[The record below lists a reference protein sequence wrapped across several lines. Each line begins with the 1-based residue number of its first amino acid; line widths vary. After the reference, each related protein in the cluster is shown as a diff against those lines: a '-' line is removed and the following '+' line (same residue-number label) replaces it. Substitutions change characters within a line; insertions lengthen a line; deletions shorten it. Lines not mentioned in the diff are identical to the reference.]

1 MKLFEIEEEL
11 EKCIDPETGEF
22 NEDKYNAL
30 TQLKENKIEGLICY
44 YKNVLA
50 DAEAIKVQER
60 IFKERREREER
71 KAENLKQFITRVLNG
86 EKFKSAKVEVG
97 YRKSKVVQVS
107 DDFVKW
113 AESNGKT
120 ELLKYKAPEA
130 DKTAIKNAILAGEE
144 VPAAIVENVNI
155 QIK

>member
-11 EKCIDPETGEF
+11 EACVDPETGEF
-22 NEDKYNAL
+22 NEERYNEL
-30 TQLKENKIEGLICY
+30 SQLKEKKIESLICY
-44 YKNVLA
+44 YKNVCA
-50 DAEAIKVQER
+50 DADALKVQEK

-71 KAENLKQFITRVLNG
+71 KAESLKAFITRVLNG
-86 EKFKSAKVEVG
+86 DKFKSDLVEVG

-120 ELLKYKAPEA
+120 ELLKYRAPEA

-144 VPAAIVENVNI
+144 VPATIVENVNI